1 MSKLVQRL
9 AAMVAMT
16 AVVLGATIG
25 GVSSMMIHYKPLN
38 EGAETVLTV
47 NGDAVTAD
55 EYSGYML
62 YNMQY
67 YASMYAQMG
76 LTDLWSNEDMAKS
89 LGASMPE
96 AAEQQ
101 AIYARVVMQKFNEL
115 GLKLSYNEQ
124 KEMASV
130 RRNSIANTT
139 KDAYLNQIAQFGFS
153 DQTYQNFM
161 YISQCYQAL
170 NDYYFGENGVNT
182 PSDEDIQ
189 KYYEDNYITAK
200 HILITTVDPASGET
214 KRTDEE
220 AKKEAQ
226 SILDRINAGEDFD
239 TLMNQYSED
248 TGLSNNPNGYTFTE
262 GQMVTEFYDGAKA
275 LAEDEVSELVKSSYG
290 YHIIL
295 RLPLDPDGKTL
306 SQDSGTGDYMTLRA
320 DAANELFNNM
330 LIDWINNAE
339 VEWKGDFGTMDYNE
353 LFEEP
358 AAKSANVW
366 MYVAIAALVVIVALA
381 AVLLGRKKPA
391 ETEETGTSETAEV
404 TTDETE
410 KTETEDVPETPAAPE
425 TETEAPAEAEGET
438 KTEEDE

>member
-47 NGDAVTAD
+47 NGDAVAAD

-130 RRNSIANTT
+130 RRNSIANTG

-290 YHIIL
+290 YHQARQAGRQPARQLQERHRLRDL
-295 RLPLDPDGKTL
+295 RLDG
-306 SQDSGTGDYMTLRA
+306 RA
-320 DAANELFNNM
+320 AQ
-330 LIDWINNAE
+330 
-339 VEWKGDFGTMDYNE
+339 
-353 LFEEP
+353 
-358 AAKSANVW
+358 
-366 MYVAIAALVVIVALA
+366 
-381 AVLLGRKKPA
+381 AVDR
-391 ETEETGTSETAEV
+391 
-404 TTDETE
+404 
-410 KTETEDVPETPAAPE
+410 
-425 TETEAPAEAEGET
+425 
-438 KTEEDE
+438 

>member
-1 MSKLVQRL
+1 
-9 AAMVAMT
+9 
-16 AVVLGATIG
+16 
-25 GVSSMMIHYKPLN
+25 MIHYKPLN

-275 LAEDEVSELVKSSYG
+275 LAEDEVSELVKSNYG
-290 YHIIL
+290 YHIIKRVKL
-295 RLPLDPDGKTL
+295 DDSQLDNFKSDIISAISGSMDELLQQWMDEAQVETTDLYSTITYENVYDYLPQDVQTLVTRPGEESEQSDAQPSDADQSKISKSKEGRREDDAGKQHFDRHAAHGGAGSALPQQYPHRGGTL
-306 SQDSGTGDYMTLRA
+306 SG
-320 DAANELFNNM
+320 
-330 LIDWINNAE
+330 I
-339 VEWKGDFGTMDYNE
+339 
-353 LFEEP
+353 
-358 AAKSANVW
+358 
-366 MYVAIAALVVIVALA
+366 
-381 AVLLGRKKPA
+381 
-391 ETEETGTSETAEV
+391 
-404 TTDETE
+404 
-410 KTETEDVPETPAAPE
+410 
-425 TETEAPAEAEGET
+425 
-438 KTEEDE
+438 

>member
-76 LTDLWSNEDMAKS
+76 LTDLWSNKDMAKS

-275 LAEDEVSELVKSSYG
+275 LAEDEVSELVKSNYG
-290 YHIIL
+290 YHIIK
-295 RLPLDPDGKTL
+295 RVKLDD
-306 SQDSGTGDYMTLRA
+306 SQLDNFKSDIISAISGSMD
-320 DAANELFNNM
+320 ELLQQWM
-330 LIDWINNAE
+330 DEAQ
-339 VEWKGDFGTMDYNE
+339 VE
-353 LFEEP
+353 
-358 AAKSANVW
+358 
-366 MYVAIAALVVIVALA
+366 
-381 AVLLGRKKPA
+381 
-391 ETEETGTSETAEV
+391 
-404 TTDETE
+404 TTDLYSTITYENVYDYLPQDVQTLVTRPGEASEQSDAQQSDAQQSATE
-410 KTETEDVPETPAAPE
+410 QSAQ
-425 TETEAPAEAEGET
+425 
-438 KTEEDE
+438 

>member
-9 AAMVAMT
+9 AAMVAMS

-76 LTDLWSNEDMAKS
+76 LTDLWSNKDMAKS

-275 LAEDEVSELVKSSYG
+275 LAEDEVSELVKSNYG
-290 YHIIL
+290 YHIIK
-295 RLPLDPDGKTL
+295 RVKLDD
-306 SQDSGTGDYMTLRA
+306 SQLDNFKSDIISAISGSMD
-320 DAANELFNNM
+320 ELLQQWM
-330 LIDWINNAE
+330 DEAQ
-339 VEWKGDFGTMDYNE
+339 VE
-353 LFEEP
+353 
-358 AAKSANVW
+358 
-366 MYVAIAALVVIVALA
+366 
-381 AVLLGRKKPA
+381 
-391 ETEETGTSETAEV
+391 
-404 TTDETE
+404 TTDLYSTITYENVYDYLPQDVQTLVTRPGEASEQSDAQQSDAQPSDAEQSATE
-410 KTETEDVPETPAAPE
+410 QSAQ
-425 TETEAPAEAEGET
+425 
-438 KTEEDE
+438 

>member
-47 NGDAVTAD
+47 NGDAVAAD

-130 RRNSIANTT
+130 RRNSIANTG

-170 NDYYFGENGVNT
+170 NDYYFGENGVNI

-290 YHIIL
+290 YHIIK
-295 RLPLDPDGKTL
+295 RVKLDD
-306 SQDSGTGDYMTLRA
+306 SQLDNFKSDIVSAISGSMD
-320 DAANELFNNM
+320 EL
-330 LIDWINNAE
+330 LKQWIDEAQ
-339 VEWKGDFGTMDYNE
+339 VE
-353 LFEEP
+353 
-358 AAKSANVW
+358 
-366 MYVAIAALVVIVALA
+366 
-381 AVLLGRKKPA
+381 
-391 ETEETGTSETAEV
+391 
-404 TTDETE
+404 TTDLYSSITYENVYDYLPQDVQTLITRPGEESEQSDAQQSDADQSATE
-410 KTETEDVPETPAAPE
+410 QSAQ
-425 TETEAPAEAEGET
+425 
-438 KTEEDE
+438 

>member
-130 RRNSIANTT
+130 RRNSIANTS

-290 YHIIL
+290 YHIIK
-295 RLPLDPDGKTL
+295 RVKLDD
-306 SQDSGTGDYMTLRA
+306 SQLDNFKSDIVSAISGSMDKL
-320 DAANELFNNM
+320 LQQW
-330 LIDWINNAE
+330 IDEAQ
-339 VEWKGDFGTMDYNE
+339 VE
-353 LFEEP
+353 
-358 AAKSANVW
+358 
-366 MYVAIAALVVIVALA
+366 
-381 AVLLGRKKPA
+381 
-391 ETEETGTSETAEV
+391 
-404 TTDETE
+404 TTDLYSTITYENVYDYLPKDVQTLLTRPGEESEQSDAQQSDADQSATE
-410 KTETEDVPETPAAPE
+410 QSAQ
-425 TETEAPAEAEGET
+425 
-438 KTEEDE
+438 

>member
-76 LTDLWSNEDMAKS
+76 LTDLWSNKDMAKS

-290 YHIIL
+290 YHIIK
-295 RLPLDPDGKTL
+295 RVKLDD
-306 SQDSGTGDYMTLRA
+306 SQLDNFKSDIVSAISGSMD
-320 DAANELFNNM
+320 ELLQQWM
-330 LIDWINNAE
+330 DEAQ
-339 VEWKGDFGTMDYNE
+339 VE
-353 LFEEP
+353 
-358 AAKSANVW
+358 
-366 MYVAIAALVVIVALA
+366 
-381 AVLLGRKKPA
+381 
-391 ETEETGTSETAEV
+391 
-404 TTDETE
+404 TTDLYSTITYENVYDYLPQDVQTLVTRPGEASEQSDAQPSDAQQSATE
-410 KTETEDVPETPAAPE
+410 QSAQ
-425 TETEAPAEAEGET
+425 
-438 KTEEDE
+438 

>member
-290 YHIIL
+290 YHIIK
-295 RLPLDPDGKTL
+295 RVKLDD
-306 SQDSGTGDYMTLRA
+306 SQLDNFKSDIISAISGSMD
-320 DAANELFNNM
+320 ELLQQWM
-330 LIDWINNAE
+330 DEAQ
-339 VEWKGDFGTMDYNE
+339 VE
-353 LFEEP
+353 
-358 AAKSANVW
+358 
-366 MYVAIAALVVIVALA
+366 
-381 AVLLGRKKPA
+381 
-391 ETEETGTSETAEV
+391 
-404 TTDETE
+404 TTDLYSTITYENVYDYLPQ
-410 KTETEDVPETPAAPE
+410 DVQTLVTRP
-425 TETEAPAEAEGET
+425 GE
-438 KTEEDE
+438 ESEQSDAQPSDADQSAIEQSAQ

>member
-130 RRNSIANTT
+130 RRNSIANTS

-189 KYYEDNYITAK
+189 KYFEDNYITAK

-290 YHIIL
+290 YHIIK
-295 RLPLDPDGKTL
+295 RVKLDD
-306 SQDSGTGDYMTLRA
+306 SQLDNFKSDIVSAISGSMD
-320 DAANELFNNM
+320 EL
-330 LIDWINNAE
+330 LQQWIDEAQ
-339 VEWKGDFGTMDYNE
+339 VE
-353 LFEEP
+353 
-358 AAKSANVW
+358 
-366 MYVAIAALVVIVALA
+366 
-381 AVLLGRKKPA
+381 
-391 ETEETGTSETAEV
+391 
-404 TTDETE
+404 TTDLYSTITYENVYDYLPQDVQTLVTRPGEESEQSDAQPSDADQSATE
-410 KTETEDVPETPAAPE
+410 QSAQ
-425 TETEAPAEAEGET
+425 
-438 KTEEDE
+438 

>member
-47 NGDAVTAD
+47 NGDAVAAD

-76 LTDLWSNEDMAKS
+76 LTDLWSNKDMAKS

-262 GQMVTEFYDGAKA
+262 GQMLTEFYDGAKA

-290 YHIIL
+290 YHIIK
-295 RLPLDPDGKTL
+295 RVKLDD
-306 SQDSGTGDYMTLRA
+306 SQLDNFKSDIVSAISGSMD
-320 DAANELFNNM
+320 ELLKQWM
-330 LIDWINNAE
+330 DEAQ
-339 VEWKGDFGTMDYNE
+339 VE
-353 LFEEP
+353 
-358 AAKSANVW
+358 
-366 MYVAIAALVVIVALA
+366 
-381 AVLLGRKKPA
+381 
-391 ETEETGTSETAEV
+391 
-404 TTDETE
+404 TTDLYSTITYENVYDYLPKDVQTLITRPGEESEQSDAQQSDADQSATE
-410 KTETEDVPETPAAPE
+410 QSAQ
-425 TETEAPAEAEGET
+425 
-438 KTEEDE
+438 

>member
-1 MSKLVQRL
+1 
-9 AAMVAMT
+9 
-16 AVVLGATIG
+16 
-25 GVSSMMIHYKPLN
+25 MMIHYKPLN

-275 LAEDEVSELVKSSYG
+275 LAEDEVSELVKSNYG
-290 YHIIL
+290 YHIIK
-295 RLPLDPDGKTL
+295 RVKLDD
-306 SQDSGTGDYMTLRA
+306 SQLDNFKSDIISAISGSMD
-320 DAANELFNNM
+320 ELLQQWM
-330 LIDWINNAE
+330 DEAQ
-339 VEWKGDFGTMDYNE
+339 VE
-353 LFEEP
+353 
-358 AAKSANVW
+358 
-366 MYVAIAALVVIVALA
+366 
-381 AVLLGRKKPA
+381 
-391 ETEETGTSETAEV
+391 
-404 TTDETE
+404 TTDLYSTITYENVYDYLPQDVQILVTRPGEASEQSDAQQSDAQPSDAEQSATE
-410 KTETEDVPETPAAPE
+410 QSAQ
-425 TETEAPAEAEGET
+425 
-438 KTEEDE
+438 

>member
-275 LAEDEVSELVKSSYG
+275 LAEDEVSELVKSRYG
-290 YHIIL
+290 YHIIK
-295 RLPLDPDGKTL
+295 RVKLDD
-306 SQDSGTGDYMTLRA
+306 SQLDNFKSDIISAISGSMD
-320 DAANELFNNM
+320 ELLQQWM
-330 LIDWINNAE
+330 DEAQ
-339 VEWKGDFGTMDYNE
+339 VE
-353 LFEEP
+353 
-358 AAKSANVW
+358 
-366 MYVAIAALVVIVALA
+366 
-381 AVLLGRKKPA
+381 
-391 ETEETGTSETAEV
+391 
-404 TTDETE
+404 TTDLYSTITYENVYDYLPQDVQTLVTRPGEASEQSDAQQSDAQPSDAEQSATE
-410 KTETEDVPETPAAPE
+410 QSAQ
-425 TETEAPAEAEGET
+425 
-438 KTEEDE
+438 

>member
-47 NGDAVTAD
+47 NGDAVAAD

-76 LTDLWSNEDMAKS
+76 LTDLWSNKDMAKS

-262 GQMVTEFYDGAKA
+262 GQMLTEFYDGAKA

-290 YHIIL
+290 YHIIK
-295 RLPLDPDGKTL
+295 RVKLDD
-306 SQDSGTGDYMTLRA
+306 SQFDNFKSDIVSAISGSMD
-320 DAANELFNNM
+320 EL
-330 LIDWINNAE
+330 LKQWIDEAQ
-339 VEWKGDFGTMDYNE
+339 VE
-353 LFEEP
+353 
-358 AAKSANVW
+358 
-366 MYVAIAALVVIVALA
+366 
-381 AVLLGRKKPA
+381 
-391 ETEETGTSETAEV
+391 
-404 TTDETE
+404 TTDLYSSITNENVYDYLPQDVQTLITRPGEESEQSDAQQSDADQSATE
-410 KTETEDVPETPAAPE
+410 QSAQ
-425 TETEAPAEAEGET
+425 
-438 KTEEDE
+438 

>member
-275 LAEDEVSELVKSSYG
+275 LAEDEVSELVKSNYG
-290 YHIIL
+290 YHIIK
-295 RLPLDPDGKTL
+295 RVKLDD
-306 SQDSGTGDYMTLRA
+306 SQLDNFKSDIISAISGSMD
-320 DAANELFNNM
+320 ELLQQWM
-330 LIDWINNAE
+330 DEAQ
-339 VEWKGDFGTMDYNE
+339 VE
-353 LFEEP
+353 
-358 AAKSANVW
+358 
-366 MYVAIAALVVIVALA
+366 
-381 AVLLGRKKPA
+381 
-391 ETEETGTSETAEV
+391 
-404 TTDETE
+404 TTDLYSTITDENVYDYLPQDVQTLVTRPGEASEQSDAQQSDAQQSDAQPSDAEQSATE
-410 KTETEDVPETPAAPE
+410 QSAQ
-425 TETEAPAEAEGET
+425 
-438 KTEEDE
+438 

>member
-76 LTDLWSNEDMAKS
+76 LADLWSNKDMAKS

-290 YHIIL
+290 YHIIK
-295 RLPLDPDGKTL
+295 RVKLDD
-306 SQDSGTGDYMTLRA
+306 SQLDNFKSDIISAISGSMD
-320 DAANELFNNM
+320 ELLQQWM
-330 LIDWINNAE
+330 DEAQ
-339 VEWKGDFGTMDYNE
+339 VE
-353 LFEEP
+353 
-358 AAKSANVW
+358 
-366 MYVAIAALVVIVALA
+366 
-381 AVLLGRKKPA
+381 
-391 ETEETGTSETAEV
+391 
-404 TTDETE
+404 TTDLYSTITYENVYDYLPQDVQTLVTRPGEASEQSDAQQSDAQPSDADQSATE
-410 KTETEDVPETPAAPE
+410 QSAQ
-425 TETEAPAEAEGET
+425 
-438 KTEEDE
+438 

>member
-76 LTDLWSNEDMAKS
+76 LTDLWANEDMAKS

-130 RRNSIANTT
+130 RRNSIANTSQ
-139 KDAYLNQIAQFGFS
+139 DAYLNQIAQFGFS

-290 YHIIL
+290 YHIIK
-295 RLPLDPDGKTL
+295 RVKLDD
-306 SQDSGTGDYMTLRA
+306 SQLDNFKSDIVSAISGSMD
-320 DAANELFNNM
+320 ELLQQWM
-330 LIDWINNAE
+330 DEAQ
-339 VEWKGDFGTMDYNE
+339 VE
-353 LFEEP
+353 
-358 AAKSANVW
+358 
-366 MYVAIAALVVIVALA
+366 
-381 AVLLGRKKPA
+381 
-391 ETEETGTSETAEV
+391 
-404 TTDETE
+404 TTDLYSTITYENVYDYLPQDVQTLVTRPGEASEQSDAQQSDAEQSATE
-410 KTETEDVPETPAAPE
+410 QSAQ
-425 TETEAPAEAEGET
+425 
-438 KTEEDE
+438 

>member
-101 AIYARVVMQKFNEL
+101 AISARVVMQKFNEL

-290 YHIIL
+290 YHIIK
-295 RLPLDPDGKTL
+295 RVKLDD
-306 SQDSGTGDYMTLRA
+306 SQLDNFKSDIISAISGSMD
-320 DAANELFNNM
+320 ELLQQWM
-330 LIDWINNAE
+330 DEAQ
-339 VEWKGDFGTMDYNE
+339 VE
-353 LFEEP
+353 
-358 AAKSANVW
+358 
-366 MYVAIAALVVIVALA
+366 
-381 AVLLGRKKPA
+381 
-391 ETEETGTSETAEV
+391 
-404 TTDETE
+404 TTDLYSTITYENVYDYLPQDVQTLVTRPGEASEQSDAQPSDAEQSATE
-410 KTETEDVPETPAAPE
+410 QSAQ
-425 TETEAPAEAEGET
+425 
-438 KTEEDE
+438 

>member
-139 KDAYLNQIAQFGFS
+139 KDAYLNQITQFGFS

-275 LAEDEVSELVKSSYG
+275 LAEDEVSELVKSNYG
-290 YHIIL
+290 YHIIK
-295 RLPLDPDGKTL
+295 RVKLDD
-306 SQDSGTGDYMTLRA
+306 SQLDNFKSDIISAISGSMD
-320 DAANELFNNM
+320 ELLQQWM
-330 LIDWINNAE
+330 DEAQ
-339 VEWKGDFGTMDYNE
+339 VE
-353 LFEEP
+353 
-358 AAKSANVW
+358 
-366 MYVAIAALVVIVALA
+366 
-381 AVLLGRKKPA
+381 
-391 ETEETGTSETAEV
+391 
-404 TTDETE
+404 TTDLYSTITYENVYDYLPQDVQTLVTRPGEASEQSDAQQSDAQQSDAQPSDAEQSATE
-410 KTETEDVPETPAAPE
+410 QSAQ
-425 TETEAPAEAEGET
+425 
-438 KTEEDE
+438 

>member
-130 RRNSIANTT
+130 RRNSIANTS

-200 HILITTVDPASGET
+200 HIVITTVDPASGET

-290 YHIIL
+290 YHIIKRVKL
-295 RLPLDPDGKTL
+295 DDSQLDNFKSDIVSAISGSMDKLLQQWMDEAQVETTDLYSTITYENVYDYLPKDVQTL
-306 SQDSGTGDYMTLRA
+306 ITRPGEESEQSDA
-320 DAANELFNNM
+320 DQ
-330 LIDWINNAE
+330 
-339 VEWKGDFGTMDYNE
+339 
-353 LFEEP
+353 
-358 AAKSANVW
+358 S
-366 MYVAIAALVVIVALA
+366 
-381 AVLLGRKKPA
+381 
-391 ETEETGTSETAEV
+391 ETEQSDAQQS
-404 TTDETE
+404 DADQSATE
-410 KTETEDVPETPAAPE
+410 QSAQ
-425 TETEAPAEAEGET
+425 
-438 KTEEDE
+438 

>member
-130 RRNSIANTT
+130 RRNSIANTS

-290 YHIIL
+290 YHIIK
-295 RLPLDPDGKTL
+295 RVKLDD
-306 SQDSGTGDYMTLRA
+306 SQLDNFKSDIVSAISGSMD
-320 DAANELFNNM
+320 ELLQQWM
-330 LIDWINNAE
+330 DEAQ
-339 VEWKGDFGTMDYNE
+339 VE
-353 LFEEP
+353 
-358 AAKSANVW
+358 
-366 MYVAIAALVVIVALA
+366 
-381 AVLLGRKKPA
+381 
-391 ETEETGTSETAEV
+391 
-404 TTDETE
+404 TTDLYSTITYENVYDYLPQDVQTLVTRPGEESEPSDAQQSDAEQSATE
-410 KTETEDVPETPAAPE
+410 QSAQ
-425 TETEAPAEAEGET
+425 
-438 KTEEDE
+438 

>member
-47 NGDAVTAD
+47 NGDAVAAD

-76 LTDLWSNEDMAKS
+76 LTDLWSNKDMAKS

-130 RRNSIANTT
+130 RRNSIANTG

-262 GQMVTEFYDGAKA
+262 GQMLTEFYDGAKA

-290 YHIIL
+290 YHIIK
-295 RLPLDPDGKTL
+295 RVKLDD
-306 SQDSGTGDYMTLRA
+306 SQLDNFKSDIVSAISGSMD
-320 DAANELFNNM
+320 EL
-330 LIDWINNAE
+330 LKQWIDEAQ
-339 VEWKGDFGTMDYNE
+339 VE
-353 LFEEP
+353 
-358 AAKSANVW
+358 
-366 MYVAIAALVVIVALA
+366 
-381 AVLLGRKKPA
+381 
-391 ETEETGTSETAEV
+391 
-404 TTDETE
+404 TTDLYSSITYENVYDYLPQDVQTLITRPGEESEQSDAQQSDADQSATE
-410 KTETEDVPETPAAPE
+410 QSAQ
-425 TETEAPAEAEGET
+425 
-438 KTEEDE
+438 

>member
-153 DQTYQNFM
+153 DRTYQNFM

-290 YHIIL
+290 YHIIK
-295 RLPLDPDGKTL
+295 RVKLDD
-306 SQDSGTGDYMTLRA
+306 SQLDNFKSDIISAISGSMD
-320 DAANELFNNM
+320 ELLQQWM
-330 LIDWINNAE
+330 DEAQ
-339 VEWKGDFGTMDYNE
+339 VE
-353 LFEEP
+353 
-358 AAKSANVW
+358 
-366 MYVAIAALVVIVALA
+366 
-381 AVLLGRKKPA
+381 
-391 ETEETGTSETAEV
+391 
-404 TTDETE
+404 TTDLYSTITYENVYDYLPQDVQTLVTRPGEASEQSDAQQSDAQPSDAQPSDAEQSATE
-410 KTETEDVPETPAAPE
+410 QSAQ
-425 TETEAPAEAEGET
+425 
-438 KTEEDE
+438 

>member
-47 NGDAVTAD
+47 NGDAVAAD

-76 LTDLWSNEDMAKS
+76 LTDLWSNKDMAKS

-290 YHIIL
+290 YHIIKRVKL
-295 RLPLDPDGKTL
+295 DDSQLDNFKSDIVSAISGSMDELLKQWIDEAQVESTDLYSSITYENVYDYLPQDVQTL
-306 SQDSGTGDYMTLRA
+306 ITRPGEESEQSDAQQSDAQQSDA
-320 DAANELFNNM
+320 DQ
-330 LIDWINNAE
+330 
-339 VEWKGDFGTMDYNE
+339 
-353 LFEEP
+353 
-358 AAKSANVW
+358 SA
-366 MYVAIAALVVIVALA
+366 
-381 AVLLGRKKPA
+381 
-391 ETEETGTSETAEV
+391 TEQSAQ
-404 TTDETE
+404 
-410 KTETEDVPETPAAPE
+410 
-425 TETEAPAEAEGET
+425 
-438 KTEEDE
+438 

>member
-76 LTDLWSNEDMAKS
+76 LTDLWSNADMAKS

-275 LAEDEVSELVKSSYG
+275 LAEDEVSELVKSNYG
-290 YHIIL
+290 YHIIK
-295 RLPLDPDGKTL
+295 RVKLDD
-306 SQDSGTGDYMTLRA
+306 SQLDNFKSDIVSAISGSMD
-320 DAANELFNNM
+320 ELLQQWM
-330 LIDWINNAE
+330 DEAQ
-339 VEWKGDFGTMDYNE
+339 VE
-353 LFEEP
+353 
-358 AAKSANVW
+358 
-366 MYVAIAALVVIVALA
+366 
-381 AVLLGRKKPA
+381 
-391 ETEETGTSETAEV
+391 
-404 TTDETE
+404 TTDLYSTITYENVYDYLPQDVQTLVTRPGEASEKSDAQPSDAQPSDAEQSATE
-410 KTETEDVPETPAAPE
+410 QSAQ
-425 TETEAPAEAEGET
+425 
-438 KTEEDE
+438 

>member
-200 HILITTVDPASGET
+200 HILITTDDPASGET

-290 YHIIL
+290 YHIIK
-295 RLPLDPDGKTL
+295 RVKLDD
-306 SQDSGTGDYMTLRA
+306 SQLDNFKSDIISAISGSMD
-320 DAANELFNNM
+320 ELLQQWM
-330 LIDWINNAE
+330 DEAQ
-339 VEWKGDFGTMDYNE
+339 VE
-353 LFEEP
+353 
-358 AAKSANVW
+358 
-366 MYVAIAALVVIVALA
+366 
-381 AVLLGRKKPA
+381 
-391 ETEETGTSETAEV
+391 
-404 TTDETE
+404 TTDLYSTITYENVYDYLPQDVQTLVTRPGEASEQSDAQQSDAQPSDAEQSATE
-410 KTETEDVPETPAAPE
+410 QSAQ
-425 TETEAPAEAEGET
+425 
-438 KTEEDE
+438 

>member
-76 LTDLWSNEDMAKS
+76 LTDLWANEDMAKS

-130 RRNSIANTT
+130 RRNSIANTS

-290 YHIIL
+290 YHIIK
-295 RLPLDPDGKTL
+295 RVKLDD
-306 SQDSGTGDYMTLRA
+306 SQLDNFKSDIVSAISGSMD
-320 DAANELFNNM
+320 EL
-330 LIDWINNAE
+330 LQQWIDEAQ
-339 VEWKGDFGTMDYNE
+339 VE
-353 LFEEP
+353 
-358 AAKSANVW
+358 
-366 MYVAIAALVVIVALA
+366 
-381 AVLLGRKKPA
+381 
-391 ETEETGTSETAEV
+391 
-404 TTDETE
+404 TTDLYSTITYENVYDFLPKDVQTLITRPGEASEQSDAQPSDAEQSATE
-410 KTETEDVPETPAAPE
+410 QSAQ
-425 TETEAPAEAEGET
+425 
-438 KTEEDE
+438 

>member
-130 RRNSIANTT
+130 RRNSIANTS

-290 YHIIL
+290 YHIIK
-295 RLPLDPDGKTL
+295 RVKLDD
-306 SQDSGTGDYMTLRA
+306 SQLDNFKSDIISAISGSMD
-320 DAANELFNNM
+320 ELLQQWM
-330 LIDWINNAE
+330 DEAQ
-339 VEWKGDFGTMDYNE
+339 VE
-353 LFEEP
+353 
-358 AAKSANVW
+358 
-366 MYVAIAALVVIVALA
+366 
-381 AVLLGRKKPA
+381 
-391 ETEETGTSETAEV
+391 
-404 TTDETE
+404 TTDLYSTITYENVYDYLPQDVQTLVTRPGEASEQSDAQQSDAQQSDAQPSDAEQSATE
-410 KTETEDVPETPAAPE
+410 QSAQ
-425 TETEAPAEAEGET
+425 
-438 KTEEDE
+438 

>member
-47 NGDAVTAD
+47 NGDAVAAD

-130 RRNSIANTT
+130 RRNSIANTG

-248 TGLSNNPNGYTFTE
+248 TGLSNSPNGYTFTE

-290 YHIIL
+290 YHIIK
-295 RLPLDPDGKTL
+295 RVKLDD
-306 SQDSGTGDYMTLRA
+306 SQLDNFKSDIVSAISGSMD
-320 DAANELFNNM
+320 EL
-330 LIDWINNAE
+330 LKQWIDEAQ
-339 VEWKGDFGTMDYNE
+339 VE
-353 LFEEP
+353 
-358 AAKSANVW
+358 
-366 MYVAIAALVVIVALA
+366 
-381 AVLLGRKKPA
+381 
-391 ETEETGTSETAEV
+391 
-404 TTDETE
+404 TTDLYSSITYENVYDYLPQDVQTLITRPGEESEQSDAQQSDADQSATE
-410 KTETEDVPETPAAPE
+410 QSAQ
-425 TETEAPAEAEGET
+425 
-438 KTEEDE
+438 

>member
-139 KDAYLNQIAQFGFS
+139 KVAYLNQIAQFGFS

-290 YHIIL
+290 YHIIK
-295 RLPLDPDGKTL
+295 RVKLDD
-306 SQDSGTGDYMTLRA
+306 SQLDNFKSDIISAISGSMD
-320 DAANELFNNM
+320 ELLQQWM
-330 LIDWINNAE
+330 DEAQ
-339 VEWKGDFGTMDYNE
+339 VE
-353 LFEEP
+353 
-358 AAKSANVW
+358 
-366 MYVAIAALVVIVALA
+366 
-381 AVLLGRKKPA
+381 
-391 ETEETGTSETAEV
+391 
-404 TTDETE
+404 TTDLYSTITYENVYDYLPQDVQTLVTRPGEASEQSDAQQSDAQQSDAQPSDAEQSATE
-410 KTETEDVPETPAAPE
+410 QSAQ
-425 TETEAPAEAEGET
+425 
-438 KTEEDE
+438 

>member
-290 YHIIL
+290 YHIIK
-295 RLPLDPDGKTL
+295 RVKLDD
-306 SQDSGTGDYMTLRA
+306 SQLDNFKSDIVSAISGSMD
-320 DAANELFNNM
+320 ELLQQWM
-330 LIDWINNAE
+330 DEAQ
-339 VEWKGDFGTMDYNE
+339 VE
-353 LFEEP
+353 
-358 AAKSANVW
+358 
-366 MYVAIAALVVIVALA
+366 
-381 AVLLGRKKPA
+381 
-391 ETEETGTSETAEV
+391 
-404 TTDETE
+404 TTDLYSTITYENVYDYLPQDVQTLVTRPGEASEPSDAQPSDADQSATE
-410 KTETEDVPETPAAPE
+410 QSAQ
-425 TETEAPAEAEGET
+425 
-438 KTEEDE
+438 

>member
-130 RRNSIANTT
+130 RRNSIANTS

-290 YHIIL
+290 YHIIK
-295 RLPLDPDGKTL
+295 RVKLDE
-306 SQDSGTGDYMTLRA
+306 SQLDNFKSDIVSAISGSMD
-320 DAANELFNNM
+320 EL
-330 LIDWINNAE
+330 LQQWIDEAQ
-339 VEWKGDFGTMDYNE
+339 VE
-353 LFEEP
+353 
-358 AAKSANVW
+358 
-366 MYVAIAALVVIVALA
+366 
-381 AVLLGRKKPA
+381 
-391 ETEETGTSETAEV
+391 
-404 TTDETE
+404 TTDLYSTITYENVYDYLPQDVQTLVTRPGEESEQSDAQQSDADQSATE
-410 KTETEDVPETPAAPE
+410 QSAQ
-425 TETEAPAEAEGET
+425 
-438 KTEEDE
+438 

>member
-47 NGDAVTAD
+47 NGDAVAAD

-76 LTDLWSNEDMAKS
+76 LTDLWSNKDMAKS

-130 RRNSIANTT
+130 RRNSIANTG

-290 YHIIL
+290 YHIIK
-295 RLPLDPDGKTL
+295 RVKLDD
-306 SQDSGTGDYMTLRA
+306 SQLDNVKSDIGSAMYGSMD
-320 DAANELFNNM
+320 
-330 LIDWINNAE
+330 E
-339 VEWKGDFGTMDYNE
+339 VLQKWMDE
-353 LFEEP
+353 AQVE
-358 AAKSANVW
+358 
-366 MYVAIAALVVIVALA
+366 
-381 AVLLGRKKPA
+381 
-391 ETEETGTSETAEV
+391 
-404 TTDETE
+404 TTDLYSTITYENVYDYLPQDVQTLITRPGEESEQPDAQQSDADQSATE
-410 KTETEDVPETPAAPE
+410 QSAQ
-425 TETEAPAEAEGET
+425 
-438 KTEEDE
+438 

>member
-47 NGDAVTAD
+47 NGDAVAAD

-262 GQMVTEFYDGAKA
+262 GQMLTEFYDGAKA

-290 YHIIL
+290 YHIIK
-295 RLPLDPDGKTL
+295 RVKLDE
-306 SQDSGTGDYMTLRA
+306 SQLDNFKSDIVSAISGSMD
-320 DAANELFNNM
+320 EL
-330 LIDWINNAE
+330 LKQWIDEAQ
-339 VEWKGDFGTMDYNE
+339 VE
-353 LFEEP
+353 
-358 AAKSANVW
+358 
-366 MYVAIAALVVIVALA
+366 
-381 AVLLGRKKPA
+381 
-391 ETEETGTSETAEV
+391 
-404 TTDETE
+404 TTDLYSSITYENVYDYLPQDVQTLITRPGEESEQSDAQQSDADQSATE
-410 KTETEDVPETPAAPE
+410 QSAQ
-425 TETEAPAEAEGET
+425 
-438 KTEEDE
+438 

>member
-130 RRNSIANTT
+130 RRNSIANTS

-290 YHIIL
+290 YHIIK
-295 RLPLDPDGKTL
+295 RVKLDE
-306 SQDSGTGDYMTLRA
+306 SQLDNFKSDIVSAISGSMD
-320 DAANELFNNM
+320 ELLQQWM
-330 LIDWINNAE
+330 DEAQ
-339 VEWKGDFGTMDYNE
+339 VE
-353 LFEEP
+353 
-358 AAKSANVW
+358 
-366 MYVAIAALVVIVALA
+366 
-381 AVLLGRKKPA
+381 
-391 ETEETGTSETAEV
+391 
-404 TTDETE
+404 TTDLYSTITYENVYDYLPQDVQTLITRPGEESEQSDAQQSDADQSATE
-410 KTETEDVPETPAAPE
+410 QSAQ
-425 TETEAPAEAEGET
+425 
-438 KTEEDE
+438 

>member
-76 LTDLWSNEDMAKS
+76 LTDLWANEDMAKS

-130 RRNSIANTT
+130 RRNSIANTS

-290 YHIIL
+290 YHIIK
-295 RLPLDPDGKTL
+295 RVKLDD
-306 SQDSGTGDYMTLRA
+306 SQLDNFKSDIVSAISGSMD
-320 DAANELFNNM
+320 EL
-330 LIDWINNAE
+330 LQQWIDEAQ
-339 VEWKGDFGTMDYNE
+339 VE
-353 LFEEP
+353 
-358 AAKSANVW
+358 
-366 MYVAIAALVVIVALA
+366 
-381 AVLLGRKKPA
+381 
-391 ETEETGTSETAEV
+391 
-404 TTDETE
+404 TTDLYSTITYENVYDYLPQDVQTLVTRPGEESEQSGAQPSDADQSATE
-410 KTETEDVPETPAAPE
+410 QSAQ
-425 TETEAPAEAEGET
+425 
-438 KTEEDE
+438 

>member
-275 LAEDEVSELVKSSYG
+275 LAEDEVSELVKSNYG
-290 YHIIL
+290 YHIIK
-295 RLPLDPDGKTL
+295 RVKLDD
-306 SQDSGTGDYMTLRA
+306 SQLDNFKSDIISAISGSMD
-320 DAANELFNNM
+320 ELLQQWM
-330 LIDWINNAE
+330 DEAQ
-339 VEWKGDFGTMDYNE
+339 VE
-353 LFEEP
+353 
-358 AAKSANVW
+358 
-366 MYVAIAALVVIVALA
+366 
-381 AVLLGRKKPA
+381 
-391 ETEETGTSETAEV
+391 
-404 TTDETE
+404 TTDLYSTITYENVYDYLPQDVQTLVTRPGEASEQSDAQQSDAQPSDADQSATE
-410 KTETEDVPETPAAPE
+410 QSAQ
-425 TETEAPAEAEGET
+425 
-438 KTEEDE
+438 

>member
-130 RRNSIANTT
+130 RRNSIANTS

-290 YHIIL
+290 YHIIK
-295 RLPLDPDGKTL
+295 RVKLDD
-306 SQDSGTGDYMTLRA
+306 SQLDNFKSDIVSAISGSMD
-320 DAANELFNNM
+320 EL
-330 LIDWINNAE
+330 LQQWIDEAQ
-339 VEWKGDFGTMDYNE
+339 VE
-353 LFEEP
+353 
-358 AAKSANVW
+358 
-366 MYVAIAALVVIVALA
+366 
-381 AVLLGRKKPA
+381 
-391 ETEETGTSETAEV
+391 
-404 TTDETE
+404 TTDLYSTITYENVYDYLQTFS
-410 KTETEDVPETPAAPE
+410 
-425 TETEAPAEAEGET
+425 
-438 KTEEDE
+438 